1 MLLMTK
7 IRKEKGWSQSVL
19 SRESGVH
26 VSTISNIERGRLS
39 PWPGQRVSL
48 ARAFSWP
55 LERSD
60 ELFKAVRDESV

>member
-19 SRESGVH
+19 SHKSGVH

-39 PWPGQRVSL
+39 PWPGQRASL
-48 ARAFSWP
+48 ARAFEWP
-55 LERSD
+55 EDRTRRTLRGGG
-60 ELFKAVRDESV
+60 R

>member
-39 PWPGQRVSL
+39 PWPGQRTKL
-48 ARAFSWP
+48 ARALEWP
-55 LERSD
+55 EDRSD
-60 ELFKAVRDESV
+60 ELFEAVNDESA

>member
-39 PWPGQRVSL
+39 PWPGQRSAL
-48 ARAFSWP
+48 ARAFGWP

-60 ELFKAVRDESV
+60 DLFEAVDHESA